1 MHARSLSR
9 LAALGLGASLAAG
22 CTYTAAGTAPGS
34 LTLHRP
40 GTIPPTAQAA
50 PPPAPAPVPPAPR
63 SGRYAGTGT
72 LIADPGTRNRCR
84 ATIAVTGFVV
94 TGNRVAFGGG
104 RGTIDASGRLEMQA
118 GHRFVSGRFVGSRF
132 EGRWWQPPPA
142 CTYWLRLEPVG

>member
-1 MHARSLSR
+1 MPACPLPR
-9 LAALGLGASLAAG
+9 LIVLGLYLSLLGG
-22 CTYTAAGTAPGS
+22 CTYTAAETSPGS
-34 LTLHRP
+34 LTIHRP
-40 GTIPPTAQAA
+40 GTTPPLAQAS
-50 PPPAPAPVPPAPR
+50 PPSAPPAPR

-94 TGNRVAFGGG
+94 TGNRVAFSGS
-104 RGTIDASGRLEMQA
+104 RGTIDASGGLEMQA

-142 CTYWLRLEPVG
+142 CTYWLTLDPVG